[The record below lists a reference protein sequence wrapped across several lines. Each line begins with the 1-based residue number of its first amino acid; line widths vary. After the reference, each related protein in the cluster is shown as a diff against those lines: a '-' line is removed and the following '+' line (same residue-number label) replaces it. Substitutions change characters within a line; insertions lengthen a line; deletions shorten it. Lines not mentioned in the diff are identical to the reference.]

1 MQSAF
6 VHCLLR
12 RKCEQYLVVPRL
24 ALRTFPASQLP
35 FVARMHCVELSADR
49 YVMYAEND
57 GPDDDWMLC
66 SVLMFGMIL
75 TTSPYCPKNSYQCS
89 VFWKSQNP
97 EKISSIG
104 ISSWK

>member
-35 FVARMHCVELSADR
+35 FVAGMHCVELSADR

-57 GPDDDWMLC
+57 GP
-66 SVLMFGMIL
+66 
-75 TTSPYCPKNSYQCS
+75 TTEASTT
-89 VFWKSQNP
+89 P